1 MENGKPFNWFS
12 VICWSPAIFLVSRRF
27 VGFPPFCF
35 FLPAILFSFRTN
47 NQSIALF
54 MPEYMLI
61 DVTYFCLGRISAHD
75 SSPCCWEC
83 QACSARQYVDSSE
96 FECRSCAIDERPNM
110 NRTGCERLP
119 EDGPTQWVIILL
131 TIWGCLGLICTAFIA
146 FTMYKFYS
154 TPLIMASG
162 RELMLVLLG
171 GIALSYCLG
180 FALLGDPTVRR
191 CVFQRFGSGV
201 FLAICYSAIL
211 VKTNR
216 IARIFR
222 GQHRPA
228 FITSG
233 PQLLITALLVSIQ
246 VGISLI
252 ASFFGTASEVTKF
265 YEPDHFH
272 KICRTSGMEYIISIS
287 YNVLLLLLC
296 TVYAFLTRKLPANFN
311 EAKLVGITMY
321 TTCVQWI
328 CFVPLFYGTRP
339 VYQTSVLLLNSCFNA
354 TVLLVGMFGQKVY
367 VVWFRPEKNTRQA
380 SNPRGRMG
388 SSASASGN
396 SVHMDDVVNGNV
408 PSEKGEELQ
417 TLF

>member
-1 MENGKPFNWFS
+1 MS
-12 VICWSPAIFLVSRRF
+12 ISP
-27 VGFPPFCF
+27 
-35 FLPAILFSFRTN
+35 
-47 NQSIALF
+47 
-54 MPEYMLI
+54 
-61 DVTYFCLGRISAHD
+61 
-75 SSPCCWEC
+75 PCCWEC
-83 QACSARQYVDSSE
+83 QKCSDKQYVDSE
-96 FECRSCAIDERPNM
+96 NNSCTSCTTDEKPNK
-110 NRTGCERLP
+110 NRTGCVRLP
-119 EDGPTQWVIILL
+119 EDGPIQWVIILL
-131 TIWGCLGLICTAFIA
+131 TIWGCLGIISALFVA

-162 RELMLVLLG
+162 RELMVVLLF
-171 GIALSYCLG
+171 GITLLFCLG
-180 FALLGDPTVRR
+180 FALLGEPSARR
-191 CVFQRFGSGV
+191 CVYQRFGSGV
-201 FLAICYSAIL
+201 SLAVCYSAIL

-228 FITSG
+228 FITPG

-246 VGISLI
+246 VGISLV
-252 ASFFGTASEVTKF
+252 ASIFGTTPELTKY
-265 YEPDHFH
+265 YEPEHFH
-272 KICRTSGMEYIISIS
+272 IICRTSGMEYIISIS

-388 SSASASGN
+388 SSTSASGH
-396 SVHMDDVVNGNV
+396 SVHMDDIINGNL
-408 PSEKGEELQ
+408 PSEKGEESQ
-417 TLF
+417 ALF